1 MNISVEYRG
10 GGVPV
15 TVHRRLPIND
25 VIDILRNLDKPSF
38 EKAVRSARWLRFF
51 DKSIK
56 WIEGKF
62 YEKR

>member
-10 GGVPV
+10 GVVPV

-25 VIDILRNLDKPSF
+25 VIDILRGLDKPSF
-38 EKAVRSARWLRFF
+38 EKAVHSARWLRFF